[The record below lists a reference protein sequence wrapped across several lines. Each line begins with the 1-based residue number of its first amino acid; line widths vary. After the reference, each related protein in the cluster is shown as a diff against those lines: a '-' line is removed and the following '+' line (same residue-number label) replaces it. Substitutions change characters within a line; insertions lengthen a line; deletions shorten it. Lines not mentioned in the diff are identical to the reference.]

1 MKELIYNTSKV
12 GGVKMDDLLRMLE
25 QIYALLEQISTI
37 TTNQTTI
44 LLQSRETT
52 DEDNRVLDMIE
63 SMVGYKDELIVE
75 LTNREQI
82 FDKAYEKYKGK
93 VIDPHYVKLF
103 KSWVERIMSM
113 KAAIV
118 EAERNNVLVMQSF
131 AKMKE
136 KQMSIP
142 KAPDAV
148 AAAYKKQQVKT

>member
-1 MKELIYNTSKV
+1 MQEL
-12 GGVKMDDLLRMLE
+12 LAMLNE
-25 QIYALLEQISTI
+25 IYALLEQISTI

-44 LLQSRETT
+44 LLQSRE
-52 DEDNRVLDMIE
+52 DADKDNDALDMIE
-63 SMVGYKDELIVE
+63 SMVGYKEDLITE
-75 LTNREQI
+75 LTQKEQV
-82 FDKAYEKYKGK
+82 FDKAYEPYKGK
-93 VIDPHYVKLF
+93 IKDAEYIKRF
-103 KSWVERIMSM
+103 KEQVERIMSM

-148 AAAYKKQQVKT
+148 AAAYKKQQVRT

>member
-1 MKELIYNTSKV
+1 MQEL
-12 GGVKMDDLLRMLE
+12 LAMLNE
-25 QIYALLEQISTI
+25 IYALLEQISTI

-44 LLQSRETT
+44 LLQSRE
-52 DEDNRVLDMIE
+52 DADKDNDTLDMIE
-63 SMVGYKDELIVE
+63 SMVGYKEDLITELAQK
-75 LTNREQI
+75 EQV
-82 FDKAYEKYKGK
+82 FDKAYEPYKGK
-93 VIDPHYVKLF
+93 IKDAEYIKCF
-103 KSWVERIMSM
+103 KEQVERIMSM

-148 AAAYKKQQVKT
+148 AAAYKKHQIKT

>member
-1 MKELIYNTSKV
+1 MQEL
-12 GGVKMDDLLRMLE
+12 LAMLNE
-25 QIYALLEQISTI
+25 IYALLEQISTI

-44 LLQSRETT
+44 LLQSRENAG
-52 DEDNRVLDMIE
+52 EDNSALDMIE
-63 SMVGYKDELIVE
+63 SMVEYKENLITE
-75 LTNREQI
+75 LTQKEQV
-82 FDKAYEKYKGK
+82 FDKAYEPYKGK
-93 VIDPHYVKLF
+93 IKDAAYIKRF
-103 KSWVERIMSM
+103 KEQVGRIMAM
-113 KAAIV
+113 KTAIV